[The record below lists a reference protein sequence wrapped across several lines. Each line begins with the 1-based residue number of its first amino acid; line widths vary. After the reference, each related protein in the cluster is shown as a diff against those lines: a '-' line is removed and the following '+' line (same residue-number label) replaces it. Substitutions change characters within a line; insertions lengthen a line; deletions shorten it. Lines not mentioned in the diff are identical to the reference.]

1 MPAGTR
7 IDGERITALT
17 ENRRENMSHPPKLV
31 GCRCARPRPAKVVTA
46 RRGACAP
53 DLAPEPDRKYF
64 TTAKGGVTRRLQ
76 GRPQGPAVLGQPHRA
91 GSLSAGGWPAGV
103 DRLLAAERA
112 AIRVGRDVAA

>member
-64 TTAKGGVTRRLQ
+64 TTAKGGVTRRLH
-76 GRPQGPAVLGQPHRA
+76 GRPHGPAGHGAAP
-91 GSLSAGGWPAGV
+91 PAG
-103 DRLLAAERA
+103 LALAR
-112 AIRVGRDVAA
+112 RG